1 MPIGEI
7 DKHTRLYKQEFEAS
21 LHERIYPIKRRIKRQ
36 IELPS
41 LFDHRFR
48 LDSTDLC
55 WDEYMIAFRLVISL
69 LS

>member
-55 WDEYMIAFRLVISL
+55 
-69 LS
+69 